1 MPSIKN
7 TTSRK
12 ISKHSSHEAA
22 PGVRINSGPFV
33 GIVKNNI
40 DPMRSGRLQVWISEL
55 GGAVED
61 PTSWRTV
68 AYCTPFYGATSS
80 VTRGKKQGFTEGSP
94 HSYGMWAVPP
104 DVGIKV
110 LCTFVN
116 GDPFRGYW
124 FACIP
129 EWPNVHMLPG
139 IASGSWY
146 GAGPEPLVEFN
157 AEDPAFNTET
167 FYKANRA
174 THAYQT
180 QVWQRQGLLQD
191 PHRGPGT
198 SSAFRESPSR
208 VFGISTP
215 GPELAIPLGADPD
228 AVAGSQTADINVRA
242 RQGGH
247 QFVMD
252 DGDANGNSQLIRLRT
267 SNGNMLLMNDSA
279 GIVYMINAKGN
290 AWFEL
295 DGAGNVRIF
304 SGGKFEVHGTSGI
317 TLETPG
323 PLKLSGSTVDV
334 EAKGPL
340 NLSGATAN
348 LKGTGSVKVGG
359 MGTVDIAG
367 MKVGIGGMMGIG
379 LKSMMHIDLK
389 GTCITLNTKSPM
401 MPMPPM
407 GANGGQGPTHEP
419 YGGHSNSK
427 TSSAPGTQSY
437 AAPPG
442 TLAGEA
448 ANNTA
453 TPSNSPA
460 VAVVSG
466 GNSTYGAANGLIDGV
481 AGSYGA
487 ASSFGATANI
497 PKFYGVVTNQ
507 NGPIKFNP
515 GLQGSLAGQ
524 AANLGDAATYNV
536 YDVKSTPYQN
546 AVLNLPISRSGF
558 AINIQNADKASIAGL
573 SQGEALNNPGMI
585 KDRKFDPFAI
595 GQINGLN
602 VYSTPEEG
610 IAALTLMLDLV
621 QAGGAKTVADFIQGY
636 VSRKGKTT

>member
-1 MPSIKN
+1 MPNLKN
-7 TTSRK
+7 TTNRK
-12 ISKHSSHEAA
+12 PSKHTVHESA
-22 PGVRINSGPFV
+22 PGVRINAGPFI

-61 PTSWRTV
+61 PSSWRTV
-68 AYCTPFYGATSS
+68 AYCTPFYGATSYS
-80 VTRGKKQGFTEGSP
+80 TRGKQQGFTQGSP
-94 HSYGMWAVPP
+94 HAYGMWAVPP
-104 DVGIKV
+104 DVGVKV

-129 EWPNVHMLPG
+129 EWPNLHMLPG

-146 GAGPEPLVEFN
+146 GKGPEPLVEYN
-157 AEDPAFNTET
+157 SDDPAFNVET
-167 FYKANRA
+167 FYKADRV
-174 THAYQT
+174 THDYQT

-198 SSAFRESPSR
+198 STAFRESPSR

-215 GPELAIPLGADPD
+215 GPELAVPNEPDTLSSGA
-228 AVAGSQTADINVRA
+228 ADINIRA

-252 DGDANGNSQLIRLRT
+252 DGDSKGNSQLIRLRT
-267 SNGNMLLMNDSA
+267 SNGNMLLMNDTA

-295 DGAGNVRIF
+295 DGSGNVRIF

-389 GTCITLNTKSPM
+389 GTCITLNTTSPA
-401 MPMPPM
+401 MPTPPA

-427 TSSAPGTQSY
+427 TSSAPGTTTY
-437 AAPPG
+437 APAPG
-442 TLAGEA
+442 SVA
-448 ANNTA
+448 AETA
-453 TPSNSPA
+453 AAASSPTNAA
-460 VAVVSG
+460 VTVASG
-466 GNSTYGAANGLIDGV
+466 GNTTYAAASGLIDGV
-481 AGSYGA
+481 AGAYGA
-487 ASSFGATANI
+487 AASFGATANI

-524 AANLGDAATYNV
+524 AANLGDAAKYNV
-536 YDVKSTPYQN
+536 YDTKSTPYQN
-546 AVLNLPISRSGF
+546 AVLNLPISSSGF
-558 AINIQNADKASIAGL
+558 AVNIKDSTSANTAGL
-573 SQGEALNNPGMI
+573 SQGEALNNPGMV
-585 KDRKFDPFAI
+585 KDTKFDPFAI

-621 QAGGAKTVADFIQGY
+621 QADGAKTVSDFIRGY
-636 VSRKGKTT
+636 VSRKGSTT